1 VKIVV
6 VDHVF
11 LEEQHVRELQAMGEL
26 RVYGDPPRSEED
38 LKDRIRDADI
48 VIVGWSHLTK
58 AILDSV
64 PKLKMI
70 AIWATTCHYAD
81 LEEAKRRGIVVT
93 HVPGYG
99 TEAVAEQTIALMLAA
114 VRKLVLEDRHVREG
128 KFDWR
133 PFKGIELA
141 GKTLG
146 IVGTGVIGCRVAEIG
161 QALGMSILGYDIQ
174 RNPKA
179 QEIGI
184 AYVDLETLLKQ
195 SDIVSL
201 HVTLTP
207 KSKQLIGEKEIG
219 MMKNGAILVNTSQ
232 GKVVDENALVVA
244 LSSGK
249 LSCAGLDVFSE
260 EPPASADP
268 LFKLQNTVLSP
279 HVGFHTIE
287 AVKRC
292 TDICVDNVK
301 QFLEGHPRNIC
312 ATQ

>member
-1 VKIVV
+1 MKIVV

-11 LEEQHVRELQAMGEL
+11 LEEQHVRELEALGEL
-26 RVYGDPPRSEED
+26 KVYGDPPRSDED
-38 LKDRIRDADI
+38 LKERIRDADI
-48 VIVGWSHLTK
+48 VIVGWSHFTK
-58 AILDSV
+58 SILDSV

-70 AIWATTCHYAD
+70 SIWATTCHYAD
-81 LEEAKRRGIVVT
+81 LEEAERRGIVVT

-146 IVGTGVIGCRVAEIG
+146 IVGTGAIGCRVGEI
-161 QALGMSILGYDIQ
+161 AKAFGMRMLGYDIQ

-179 QEIGI
+179 QEVGI
-184 AYVDLETLLKQ
+184 SYVDLETLLRQ

-201 HVTLTP
+201 HVTLTT
-207 KSKQLIGEKEIG
+207 KSKRLIGEKEFA
-219 MMKNGAILVNTSQ
+219 MMKNGAVFVNTSQ
-232 GKVVDENALVVA
+232 GKVVDENALAAA

-249 LSCAGLDVFSE
+249 LSCAGLDVFAE
-260 EPPASADP
+260 EPPTSNNP
-268 LFKLQNTVLSP
+268 LFKLENTALSP
-279 HVGFHTIE
+279 HVGFHTVE

-292 TDICVDNVK
+292 SDICVDNVK
-301 QFLEGHPRNIC
+301 RFVEGHPTNIC
-312 ATQ
+312 TSQ